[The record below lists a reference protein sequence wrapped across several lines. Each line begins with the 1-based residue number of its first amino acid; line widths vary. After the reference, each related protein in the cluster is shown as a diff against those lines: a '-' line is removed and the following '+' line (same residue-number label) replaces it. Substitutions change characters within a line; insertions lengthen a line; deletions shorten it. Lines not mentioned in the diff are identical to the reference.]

1 MNSMDPSQIELI
13 KSIDNI
19 NKLVWNTRGVPVSG
33 IDLYQECSD
42 ALEKSKSI
50 NYKFG
55 EAQCLLNLGM
65 GSFILKHDSN
75 LALSQ
80 LQEANLLF
88 KDLKN
93 EKWIANSYL
102 TIGIVFNSLGKSE
115 SALSN
120 SLRGISYYE
129 KNADDIIDRTMA
141 FYVLGTVYKDLK
153 KYIESEKYYKT
164 GISRAIISDDSLWI
178 GRIFSG
184 LSNIYSIQEKYDEA
198 IIMGFKALDVLKS
211 EKSTIGQ
218 SRALNDI
225 GAIYKK
231 QKKYVEAL
239 DYLSK
244 GLEIREALDL
254 KQFAL
259 SSHIDIA
266 ELFCEIGQNENAI
279 IHLKKAEQ
287 KAIDTNLLSR
297 LSKIYRDLAS
307 IYKSMSD
314 FEQALIYNEKY
325 VKITIDT
332 HENEIENK
340 INSLHTEVLREKEA
354 EIERLKNVELK
365 SAYDLI
371 EIKNKEILDS
381 INYAKRIQYA
391 LLAHEELLND
401 NLKKYFVL
409 FKPKDIVS
417 GDFYWATKKGDDFFL
432 ACCDSTGHGV
442 PGAFMSLLNISFLN
456 EAINEK
462 NIANPDQ
469 VLNHVRDRLIQNL
482 DGGQDGMDATLIK
495 FNKNKISY
503 ASSNNCPLLIRDKEL
518 IKLNADKMP
527 VGKGYS
533 SESFSLY
540 DIELKTGDNLYFFTD
555 GFADQFGGPEGK
567 KYKYKQLANLL
578 LSNVDEDMEV
588 QKERLN
594 DVFAAWQGNLEQ
606 VDDVCII
613 GIKF

>member
-1 MNSMDPSQIELI
+1 MNSIDPSQIELI
-13 KSIDNI
+13 KSIDEI
-19 NKLVWNTRGVPVSG
+19 NKVVWNSRGVPITGV
-33 IDLYQECSD
+33 DLYQECSN
-42 ALEKSKSI
+42 ALERSKSI
-50 NYKFG
+50 NYQFG
-55 EAQCLLNLGM
+55 VAQCLLNLGM
-65 GSFILKHDSN
+65 GSFILKHDTH

-80 LQEANLLF
+80 LHEANLLF
-88 KDLKN
+88 KEIKN
-93 EKWIANSYL
+93 EKWSANSFL
-102 TIGIVFNSLGKSE
+102 TIGIVFNSLGKAE

-120 SLRGISYYE
+120 ALRGISFYE

-153 KYIESEKYYKT
+153 KYNESEKYYKI
-164 GISRAIISDDSLWI
+164 GVSRSVKTDSLWI

-184 LSNIYSIQEKYDEA
+184 LSNIYSIQGKYDEA
-198 IIMGFKALDVLKS
+198 INMGFKALDILKS
-211 EKSTIGQ
+211 DNNTIGE

-231 QKKYVEAL
+231 QKKYVDAL

-244 GLEIREALDL
+244 GLEIRETLDL

-287 KAIDTNLLSR
+287 KAIETNLLSR
-297 LSKIYRDLAS
+297 LSKIYHDLAS
-307 IYKSMSD
+307 IYKSISD
-314 FEQALIYNEKY
+314 FQQALIYNEKY
-325 VKITIDT
+325 VQITIDT

-340 INSLHTEVLREKEA
+340 INSLHTELLREKEA

-365 SAYDLI
+365 SAYNLI

-391 LLAHEELLND
+391 LLAHEGLLNE
-401 NLKKYFVL
+401 NLENYFVL

-462 NIANPDQ
+462 NIVSPDQ

-482 DGGQDGMDATLIK
+482 DGGQDGMDATLLRI
-495 FNKNKISY
+495 NKNKISY
-503 ASSNNCPLLIRDKEL
+503 ASSNNSPLLIRDKQL
-518 IKLNADKMP
+518 ILLNADKMP
-527 VGKGYS
+527 VGKGYR

-540 DIELKTGDNLYFFTD
+540 DIDIKAGDTLYFFTD
-555 GFADQFGGPEGK
+555 GFADQFGGSDGK

-588 QKERLN
+588 QKEKLN
-594 DVFAAWQGNLEQ
+594 DAFNSWQGNLEQ